1 MAAIEPRYPVEEFA
15 RRGDELYDRDIRP
28 RLGPD
33 DEGKFV
39 AIDIETG
46 DYEVDGD
53 EMTASER
60 LRARIPGAQTWMRQV
75 GSRYIRRF
83 GFQLRTVSP

>member
-1 MAAIEPRYPVEEFA
+1 MGAVQPKYPAEEFA
-15 RRGDELYDRDIRP
+15 RRGEEIYHRVVLP

-46 DYEVDGD
+46 DYEVDVD
-53 EMTASER
+53 EMAASHR
-60 LRARIPGAQTWMRQV
+60 LRARIPEAQTWMRRV
-75 GSRYIRRF
+75 RSRYTRRF
-83 GFQLRTVSP
+83 GFHPRSVS